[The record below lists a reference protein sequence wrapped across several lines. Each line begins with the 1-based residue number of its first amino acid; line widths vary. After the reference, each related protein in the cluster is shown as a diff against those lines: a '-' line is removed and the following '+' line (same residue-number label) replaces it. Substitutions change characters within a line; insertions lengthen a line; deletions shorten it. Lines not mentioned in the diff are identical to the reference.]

1 MGNGSI
7 CKVGRR
13 ARPGPARVP
22 AGPGPCALPG
32 PACPSRARPAR
43 FAGPGLPLP
52 GRSAQIS
59 RSRSVAGPAR
69 RKRAWQT
76 VLPGPVCG
84 TSAGPLTHSRAR
96 AGGFAGPVLR
106 EAGRRGENR
115 PGKSTLGGP
124 GAATFDPAG
133 ARRCPCRARNRPRPG
148 PPHLRPGP
156 QLYPARLPSL
166 RCFENK
172 REAVRGTS
180 LSLEVLE
187 VDILWPRWVA
197 RIRVT
202 RSTEACFLTADR
214 QCTELPLLRLP
225 RLVPEFRGSGPM
237 RQTRDLAR
245 VVWRGLAARKGC
257 VRSRSP

>member
-13 ARPGPARVP
+13 ARPGPARAP
-22 AGPGPCALPG
+22 AGPGPRARARLAP
-32 PACPSRARPAR
+32 PSRARPAR

-59 RSRSVAGPAR
+59 RSRSEAGPAK
-69 RKRAWQT
+69 RKPARQT

-156 QLYPARLPSL
+156 QLYPAASYKKSAHAHKPVPPPHCKTLPGPKSPQTRKGAEVSTHLADLHSIRLAASPGRRPKSYCASKLAASVARPSEYVHQPSAL
-166 RCFENK
+166 NI
-172 REAVRGTS
+172 
-180 LSLEVLE
+180 LSLALK
-187 VDILWPRWVA
+187 
-197 RIRVT
+197 
-202 RSTEACFLTADR
+202 
-214 QCTELPLLRLP
+214 
-225 RLVPEFRGSGPM
+225 
-237 RQTRDLAR
+237 QT
-245 VVWRGLAARKGC
+245 
-257 VRSRSP
+257 

>member
-1 MGNGSI
+1 MGRVCCCGVPRCRPGSCEGWARPVGTPSPGPRSQLGPPRPSGRYWMGNGSI
-7 CKVGRR
+7 CKESG
-13 ARPGPARVP
+13 APGQ
-22 AGPGPCALPG
+22 AGPGSGSVGPGWTRAEPGPRALPG

-69 RKRAWQT
+69 RKPAWQT

-156 QLYPARLPSL
+156 QLYPAAS
-166 RCFENK
+166 
-172 REAVRGTS
+172 
-180 LSLEVLE
+180 
-187 VDILWPRWVA
+187 
-197 RIRVT
+197 
-202 RSTEACFLTADR
+202 
-214 QCTELPLLRLP
+214 
-225 RLVPEFRGSGPM
+225 
-237 RQTRDLAR
+237 
-245 VVWRGLAARKGC
+245 
-257 VRSRSP
+257 